1 MRTKGPRM
9 DEVRALLALMARL
22 RDPQQGCP
30 WDRAQ
35 DFASIAPYTIEEA
48 YELAGAIE
56 RADPGRIRDELG
68 DLLFQVV
75 FHARLAE
82 ERGWFDFADV
92 ARGIH
97 DKLVRRHPH
106 VFGERSTRDDGVA
119 LSRSW
124 EAAKRAER
132 AARGEGGTLAD
143 VPLAL
148 PALTRAAK
156 LGRRAAQVGFDWPA
170 ADGARLKLDEE
181 LAELDAAAAAVQGDP
196 DRRDELEDEL
206 GDVLFSVVNVARLH
220 GMDPEAALR
229 AANAK
234 FERRFA
240 AMEGVARDEGL
251 ALEALTPEAWEQLW
265 QRAKQRLAGRF
276 SVGSGSSV

>member
-1 MRTKGPRM
+1 M
-9 DEVRALLALMARL
+9 DDLRALHDLLALMARL

-35 DFASIAPYTIEEA
+35 DFASIAPHTIEEA
-48 YELAGAIE
+48 YELAAAIE
-56 RADPGRIRDELG
+56 RADPERIGDELG

-82 ERGWFDFADV
+82 ERGWFDFAAV

-106 VFGERSTRDDGVA
+106 VFATAASADADHDTGT
-119 LSRSW
+119 LSRDW
-124 EAAKRAER
+124 ETGKRAER
-132 AARGEGGTLAD
+132 AARGDAGTLAD

-181 LAELDAAAAAVQGDP
+181 LAEMDAAAAAVAGDP
-196 DRRDELEDEL
+196 KRRGELEDEL

-220 GMDPEAALR
+220 GLDPEGALR

-240 AMEGVARDEGL
+240 AMESLASEEAL
-251 ALEALTPEAWEQLW
+251 ALPALTPEAWEVLW
-265 QRAKQRLAGRF
+265 QRAKRRL
-276 SVGSGSSV
+276 SPIQ

>member
-1 MRTKGPRM
+1 MSEPDGLSPLLSLMR
-9 DEVRALLALMARL
+9 RL
-22 RDPQQGCP
+22 RDPQHGCP

-48 YELAGAIE
+48 YELAAAIE
-56 RADPGRIRDELG
+56 RGEPGPIRDELG

-75 FHARLAE
+75 FHAQLAE
-82 ERGWFDFADV
+82 ERDWFDFAQV

-106 VFGERSTRDDGVA
+106 VFAGRGDGNLGE
-119 LSRSW
+119 LSRQW
-124 EAAKRAER
+124 DEGKRAER
-132 AARGEGGTLAD
+132 AARGEVGVLAD

-170 ADGARLKLDEE
+170 ADGARRKLDEE
-181 LAELDAAAAAVQGDP
+181 LQEMDDAASACAVDP
-196 DRRDELEDEL
+196 TRRAELEDEL

-220 GMDPEAALR
+220 GLDPEGALR
-229 AANAK
+229 AANSK

-240 AMEGVARDEGL
+240 AMEKLAQEEGL
-251 ALEALTPEAWEQLW
+251 SLEGMTPEDWEALW
-265 QRAKQRLAGRF
+265 QRAKQRLVLESSAG
-276 SVGSGSSV
+276 SSGSAC

>member
-1 MRTKGPRM
+1 MSEPDGLSPLLSLMR
-9 DEVRALLALMARL
+9 RL
-22 RDPQQGCP
+22 RDPQHGCP

-48 YELAGAIE
+48 YELAAAIE
-56 RADPGRIRDELG
+56 RGEPGPIRDELG

-75 FHARLAE
+75 FHAQLAE
-82 ERGWFDFADV
+82 ERDWFDFAQV

-106 VFGERSTRDDGVA
+106 VFAGSGDGNLGE
-119 LSRSW
+119 LSRQW
-124 EAAKRAER
+124 EEGKRAER
-132 AARGEGGTLAD
+132 AARGEVGVLAD

-170 ADGARLKLDEE
+170 ADGARRKLDEE
-181 LAELDAAAAAVQGDP
+181 LQEMDDAASACAVDP
-196 DRRDELEDEL
+196 TRRAELEDEL

-220 GMDPEAALR
+220 GLDPEGALR
-229 AANAK
+229 AANSK

-240 AMEGVARDEGL
+240 AMEKLAQEEGL
-251 ALEALTPEAWEQLW
+251 SLEGMTPEDWEALW
-265 QRAKQRLAGRF
+265 QRAKQRLVLESSAG
-276 SVGSGSSV
+276 SSGSAC

>member
-1 MRTKGPRM
+1 MSEPDGLSPLLSLMR
-9 DEVRALLALMARL
+9 RL
-22 RDPQQGCP
+22 RDPQHGCP

-48 YELAGAIE
+48 YELAAAIE
-56 RADPGRIRDELG
+56 RGEPGPIRDELG

-75 FHARLAE
+75 FHAQLAE
-82 ERGWFDFADV
+82 ERDWFDFAQV

-106 VFGERSTRDDGVA
+106 VFAGRGDGNLGE
-119 LSRSW
+119 LSRQW
-124 EAAKRAER
+124 EEGKRAER
-132 AARGEGGTLAD
+132 AARGEVGVLTD

-148 PALTRAAK
+148 PALMRAAK

-170 ADGARLKLDEE
+170 ADGARRKLDEE
-181 LAELDAAAAAVQGDP
+181 LQEMDDAASACAVDP
-196 DRRDELEDEL
+196 TRRAELEDEL

-220 GMDPEAALR
+220 GLDPEGALR
-229 AANAK
+229 AANSK

-240 AMEGVARDEGL
+240 AMEKLAQEEGL
-251 ALEALTPEAWEQLW
+251 SLEGMTPEDWEALW
-265 QRAKQRLAGRF
+265 QRAKQRLVLESSAG
-276 SVGSGSSV
+276 SSGSAC

>member
-1 MRTKGPRM
+1 MSEPDGLSPLLSLMR
-9 DEVRALLALMARL
+9 RL
-22 RDPQQGCP
+22 RDPQHGCP

-48 YELAGAIE
+48 YELAAAIE
-56 RADPGRIRDELG
+56 RGEPGPIRDELG

-75 FHARLAE
+75 FHAQLAE
-82 ERGWFDFADV
+82 ERDWFDFAQV

-106 VFGERSTRDDGVA
+106 VFAGRGDGNLGE
-119 LSRSW
+119 LSRQW
-124 EAAKRAER
+124 DEGKRAER
-132 AARGEGGTLAD
+132 AARGEVGVLTD

-148 PALTRAAK
+148 PALMRAAK

-170 ADGARLKLDEE
+170 ADGARRKLDEE
-181 LAELDAAAAAVQGDP
+181 LQEMDDAASACAVDP
-196 DRRDELEDEL
+196 TRRAELEDEL

-220 GMDPEAALR
+220 GLDPEGALR
-229 AANAK
+229 AANSK

-240 AMEGVARDEGL
+240 AMEKLAQEEGL
-251 ALEALTPEAWEQLW
+251 SLEGMTPEDWEALW
-265 QRAKQRLAGRF
+265 QRAKQRLVLESSAG
-276 SVGSGSSV
+276 SSGSAC